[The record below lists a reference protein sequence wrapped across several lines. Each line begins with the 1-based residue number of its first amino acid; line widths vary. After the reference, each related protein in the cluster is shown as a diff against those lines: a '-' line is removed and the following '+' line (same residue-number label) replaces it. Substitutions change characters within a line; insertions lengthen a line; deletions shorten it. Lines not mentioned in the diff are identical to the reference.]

1 MMRIPSRFVLG
12 LLALST
18 ALVAFPIANAVVA
31 PPRSPYLSA
40 LSDLSA
46 APAYAAGCQHK
57 ACFFVGGHVKCSST
71 ADTMNC
77 KSGPGFCESKPCPV

>member
-1 MMRIPSRFVLG
+1 MIRTPYRFI
-12 LLALST
+12 LALLVVAV

-31 PPRSPYLSA
+31 PAHSPYLSA

-46 APAYAAGCQHK
+46 GSAYAAGCQNK
-57 ACFFVGGHVKCSST
+57 ACFFIGGRSKCSST
-71 ADTMNC
+71 TDAMNC